1 MKLKSMTKNIGTGKP
16 FHAIIPRET
25 RMKVLKV
32 LMLRIEKTGEV
43 QTMKEIYLDALYR
56 KLNLQREVKRK
67 SKPSTLSYLINDI
80 PASTRESFK
89 ETAKTQGV
97 SMTEFLITATEE
109 LCNQELL
116 QQQS

>member
-1 MKLKSMTKNIGTGKP
+1 MARKNDSVKP
-16 FHAIIPRET
+16 FHAIIPRDT

-56 KLNLQREVKRK
+56 KLNLQREIKRK
-67 SKPSTLSYLINDI
+67 SKPSTLTYLINDI
-80 PASTRESFK
+80 PVTTREVFK
-89 ETAKTQGV
+89 ETAKSHGV